1 MGFSQLLSAVEWP
14 DRNPLLTL
22 SSASFSLRKEKIT
35 HQKMCNF
42 QKPVLN
48 FTGFQAALL
57 PVTLRVELKSS
68 LTLTSTL
75 ISSSIP
81 VSDHGMVSLEHIL
94 PHLLLLY
101 LHEYK

>member
-1 MGFSQLLSAVEWP
+1 MY
-14 DRNPLLTL
+14 
-22 SSASFSLRKEKIT
+22 
-35 HQKMCNF
+35 NF

-57 PVTLRVELKSS
+57 PVTLWIKLKSS

-75 ISSSIP
+75 IFSSIP
-81 VSDHGMVSLEHIL
+81 GSDHGMVSLEHIR
-94 PHLLLLY
+94 PHLLFLY